1 MSDSKGPKVDLPD
14 ELAEALE
21 EQAADEQTQP
31 EFEEAVEGGAAAAA
45 EQTEPE
51 EAPEP
56 ARVQELEKELEQT
69 RDKHL
74 RLAAEF
80 ENFKRRT
87 LRERH
92 DLLNFANENLIKELL
107 VTVDN
112 LERALGHAQQSEE
125 GAEAKAL
132 LEGVDLT
139 YRLLLQTLER
149 FGVTP
154 VKAEGEVF
162 DPQVHEAVRQVPTAE
177 HEPGR
182 VVDVMQKGYLLKER
196 LLRPALVAVSGRP
209 AEEPQE
215 S

>member
-1 MSDSKGPKVDLPD
+1 MSEAKGPKVELPE

-21 EQAADEQTQP
+21 DQAAEEQTQP
-31 EFEEAVEGGAAAAA
+31 ELEGASGGEPEGAAAP
-45 EQTEPE
+45 PE
-51 EAPEP
+51 AQPEP
-56 ARVQELEKELEQT
+56 ALEQELEQL
-69 RDKHL
+69 RDKYL

-80 ENFKRRT
+80 ENFKRRS

-92 DLLNFANENLIKELL
+92 DLLDHANENLIKDLL

-149 FGVTP
+149 FGVRP
-154 VKAEGEVF
+154 VKAEGELF

-177 HEPGR
+177 CEPGH
-182 VVDVMQKGYLLKER
+182 VVDVMQKGYLLKDR

-209 AEEPQE
+209 VEDPQE

>member
-1 MSDSKGPKVDLPD
+1 MSEPKGPKIELPD

-21 EQAADEQTQP
+21 DQAAEEQTQP
-31 EFEEAVEGGAAAAA
+31 ELEGASAGEPEAAAAPA
-45 EQTEPE
+45 ELE
-51 EAPEP
+51 
-56 ARVQELEKELEQT
+56 QELEQL
-69 RDKHL
+69 RDKYL

-80 ENFKRRT
+80 ENFKRRS

-92 DLLNFANENLIKELL
+92 DLLDHANENLIKELL

-149 FGVTP
+149 FGVRS
-154 VKAEGEVF
+154 VKAEGEEF

-177 HEPGR
+177 CEPGN
-182 VVDVMQKGYLLKER
+182 VVDVMQKGYLLKDR

-209 AEEPQE
+209 VEEPQE